1 MKFVKRIPKTD
12 RELSAFFVAT
22 GWKKIKEPSN
32 LIYSLLYSIPFMVV
46 NSIIAYLFIRPFY
59 NPLAQVLQVIE
70 SSSIS
75 FVINIYTFVY
85 IIGIYI
91 LIVIHELIH
100 ALFIPD
106 FLRSNETYWGLT
118 IYGGFV
124 CTTQKL
130 TKGKFILITIA
141 PFVILSII
149 MPLIFGILGI
159 KNEFL
164 FFLLILNALASSIDI
179 LNMILILFQAPQKSI
194 ILNNGFETYYQELP

>member
-1 MKFVKRIPKTD
+1 MKFLKRIPQTD
-12 RELSAFFVAT
+12 SELSAFLVSK
-22 GWKKIKEPSN
+22 GWKKIKEPPN
-32 LIYSLLYSIPFMVV
+32 LIHSLLYSIPFMVV
-46 NSIIAYLFIRPFY
+46 NGIVAYLFIRPFY
-59 NPLAQVLQVIE
+59 NPLVQVLQVIE

-75 FVINIYTFVY
+75 FMINIYTLEY

-91 LIVIHELIH
+91 LIGIHELIH

-106 FLRSNETYWGLT
+106 FLHSNETYWGLT

-124 CTTQKL
+124 CTTQQL
-130 TKGKFILITIA
+130 TKGNLILISIA

-164 FFLLILNALASSIDI
+164 FFLFILNAMASSIDI
-179 LNMILILFQAPQKSI
+179 LNMILVLFQVSQKSI
-194 ILNNGFETYYQELP
+194 IVNNGFETYYH

>member
-1 MKFVKRIPKTD
+1 MKFVKRIPQTD
-12 RELSAFFVAT
+12 RELSAFLVSK
-22 GWKKIKEPSN
+22 GWKTIKEPSN
-32 LIYSLLYSIPFMVV
+32 LIHSLLYSIPFMIV
-46 NSIIAYLFIRPFY
+46 NSIIAYLFIRPYY
-59 NPLAQVLQVIE
+59 NPLVQVLQVIE

-75 FVINIYTFVY
+75 FVINIYTLEY

-106 FLRSNETYWGLT
+106 FLSSKETYWGLT
-118 IYGGFV
+118 VYGGFV

-130 TKGKFILITIA
+130 TKVNLILICIA

-164 FFLLILNALASSIDI
+164 FFLFILNAIASSIDI
-179 LNMILILFQAPQKSI
+179 LNMILVLFQVPQKSI
-194 ILNNGFETYYQELP
+194 IINNGFETYYQ